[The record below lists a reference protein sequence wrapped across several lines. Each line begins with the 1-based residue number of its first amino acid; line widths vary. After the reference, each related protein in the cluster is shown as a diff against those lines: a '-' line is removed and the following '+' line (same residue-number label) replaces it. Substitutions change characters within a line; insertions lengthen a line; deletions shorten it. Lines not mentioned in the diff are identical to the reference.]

1 MEAGAST
8 GSADAVHHGG
18 QASLTIG
25 QRTPVGNGTG
35 ALKGKIIYEVNS
47 AFVLYDEDSNQKVEH
62 LNNKMR
68 WTRIDDGKLRMGQN
82 LDPTKRK
89 KPGED
94 AAGDGDIGI
103 EAELH
108 ALEADE
114 EPLSFAAQLAQ
125 DAAAA
130 SQAAAAGPSSS
141 GNVLALPPTPQAVPQ
156 AVPQAA
162 PQASP
167 QAAPGAAAGPAA
179 SEETRAR
186 TTEEDQVIKEVER
199 IKAEKQEVN
208 EVSIHGYKITFKPA
222 LKADE
227 STGQAKRQESLYI
240 KLNTAGSARSLAE
253 LKRKMGLC
261 VATEQVGAT
270 PAGGASSGS
279 VSGAST
285 MPAVAGD
292 VESPSAKL
300 VPAMA
305 DEAPLAS
312 AVQLAQDAAAAFP
325 HPPKG
330 PKPQAAGAPKGFG
343 VFAAEWA
350 AEKAAA
356 LDSLE
361 PDHAAAGEAT
371 ADDVAGARGTSARA
385 RYVYS
390 AKPNVDV
397 DGYKGGEWKIIG
409 EAEAIST
416 FYKNYVEE
424 QIVREG
430 KTCNEV
436 TFKNGPAWC
445 GGPAGV
451 ESSLKKLGEISWMF
465 KRELSG
471 AADDVESPPAKKA
484 KLVPAMADEAPLAS
498 AAQLAEF
505 SSAAS
510 QAAAAGPSS
519 SSNVPALPPTPQ
531 AAPQAAP
538 QATKQHKVEEAK
550 ANLVPA
556 MLESSTKLDPMSR
569 INEEPTAAPVAKQL
583 SAPLEEPSSQ
593 QSAPLHKP
601 EIPSYSNPDVKLQID
616 NPNAE
621 QYKITGVIS
630 AVGLSIY
637 SHKVIYWVYD
647 SESAPNKLAQY
658 RELKQ
663 KKGSVHETT
672 EAIGNRF
679 AITQLE
685 YDTTYAYFVQVRQVK
700 DGPWSAEPSTLG
712 QMRQK
717 KTLSWIRPTGEL
729 HDKPL
734 RECWDKLYGSSDTQQ
749 RQLCLLSADKVQITK
764 YGIQSRPP
772 DDPTIATWSSSEQTV
787 GGHIIAHTFGGPWEP
802 WNLVPIGEVAN
813 SKQSK
818 AHLIDYMIDTRPNH
832 LHELCCRLKKAH
844 AATQHEKSMASWEFV
859 WHKYS
864 GGVDDDQK
872 PVTPPTRGAGA
883 MQKSYE
889 DLVRACCCPAHDTV
903 LNDSEMFKFI
913 QDQDDIA
920 KKYSLGHEK
929 RGALLYPEDFRVQ
942 RRTTFEPKNRSVQY
956 TGNVLITGDSSLVAT
971 GGGGYSG
978 GSAPQPPQPGY
989 QLHPGYQQPQSGYP
1003 PPYPLQPL
1011 YQQPAGYP
1019 APCPPQ
1025 PFQLQQPGHQPTQL

>member
-1 MEAGAST
+1 MSNNTGVEAGASI
-8 GSADAVHHGG
+8 ADAVHHGG

-35 ALKGKIIYEVNS
+35 ALKGKIIYEVNG
-47 AFVLYDEDSNQKVEH
+47 AFVYYEESNQKVD

-68 WTRIDDGKLRMGQN
+68 WTRIDDGRLRMGQN

-89 KPGED
+89 KPGEH
-94 AAGDGDIGI
+94 AAGDGDIDI

-114 EPLSFAAQLAQ
+114 EPLSSAAQLAE

-130 SQAAAAGPSSS
+130 SPAAAAGPSSS
-141 GNVLALPPTPQAVPQ
+141 GNVLALPPTPQA
-156 AVPQAA
+156 APQAA
-162 PQASP
+162 PA
-167 QAAPGAAAGPAA
+167 AAAGPAA

-208 EVSIHGYKITFKPA
+208 DFSIHGYTITYKPA

-227 STGQAKRQESLYI
+227 STGQAKRQEFLYI
-240 KLNTAGSARSLAE
+240 KLNTTGSARSLTE

-270 PAGGASSGS
+270 PACGASSS
-279 VSGAST
+279 FVSGAST

-292 VESPSAKL
+292 GESPPAKL

-305 DEAPLAS
+305 DEAPLSS
-312 AVQLAQDAAAAFP
+312 AVQLAEDAAVAFP
-325 HPPKG
+325 HSTKG
-330 PKPQAAGAPKGFG
+330 LKPQAVGAPKGFG

-350 AEKAAA
+350 AENAAAGKVA

-385 RYVYS
+385 RYVFS

-397 DGYKGGEWKIIG
+397 DGYKGGVWKIIG
-409 EAEAIST
+409 EAKAIST
-416 FYKNYVEE
+416 FYKNYVEK
-424 QIVREG
+424 QIVQEG

-436 TFKNGPAWC
+436 TFKNGPKWC

-484 KLVPAMADEAPLAS
+484 KLVPAMIDEAPLAFAED
-498 AAQLAEF
+498 AA
-505 SSAAS
+505 AAS

-519 SSNVPALPPTPQ
+519 SSNVRALPPTPQ
-531 AAPQAAP
+531 AASLAAP
-538 QATKQHKVEEAK
+538 QATKQPKVEEAK
-550 ANLVPA
+550 AKLVPA
-556 MLESSTKLDPMSR
+556 MLESSTKLDPMPK

-583 SAPLEEPSSQ
+583 SAPLEEPSLQ
-593 QSAPLHKP
+593 QSAPLREP
-601 EIPSYSNPDVKLQID
+601 EIPTHSMLLLRPQDVKLQFD
-616 NPNAE
+616 KVDAE
-621 QYKITGVIS
+621 QHKITGVIS
-630 AVGLSIY
+630 ADGKSIY
-637 SHKVIYWVYD
+637 SHKVVYWVHQ
-647 SESAPNKLAQY
+647 ENGPTKLAQY

-663 KKGSVHETT
+663 KKGSVHETK

-685 YDTTYAYFVQVRQVK
+685 DATTYAYFVQVRQEK
-700 DGPWSAEPSTLG
+700 DGPWSAEPSSLG

-717 KTLSWIRPTGEL
+717 TTLAWARPTGEP

-764 YGIQSRPP
+764 HGIQSRPP
-772 DDPTIATWSSSEQTV
+772 DDPTIATWSSEQTV
-787 GGHIIAHTFGGPWEP
+787 GGHIIAHTFGGPWQP
-802 WNLVPIGEVAN
+802 WNLVPIGEAAN
-813 SKQSK
+813 LKQGK

-920 KKYSLGHEK
+920 KNFSLGHGK

-942 RRTTFEPKNRSVQY
+942 RHTMFQPKNRSVQY
-956 TGNVLITGDSSLVAT
+956 TGEVLITGDSSLVAT

-978 GSAPQPPQPGY
+978 GSAPQPPQSGHQLQPGY
-989 QLHPGYQQPQSGYP
+989 PPPQSGYP
-1003 PPYPLQPL
+1003 PPYPPQPF
-1011 YQQPAGYP
+1011 YQQTAGYP
-1019 APCPPQ
+1019 PLY
-1025 PFQLQQPGHQPTQL
+1025 PFQQQQPGYQPTQL

>member
-1 MEAGAST
+1 MS
-8 GSADAVHHGG
+8 
-18 QASLTIG
+18 
-25 QRTPVGNGTG
+25 
-35 ALKGKIIYEVNS
+35 
-47 AFVLYDEDSNQKVEH
+47 
-62 LNNKMR
+62 
-68 WTRIDDGKLRMGQN
+68 
-82 LDPTKRK
+82 
-89 KPGED
+89 
-94 AAGDGDIGI
+94 
-103 EAELH
+103 
-108 ALEADE
+108 
-114 EPLSFAAQLAQ
+114 
-125 DAAAA
+125 
-130 SQAAAAGPSSS
+130 
-141 GNVLALPPTPQAVPQ
+141 
-156 AVPQAA
+156 
-162 PQASP
+162 
-167 QAAPGAAAGPAA
+167 
-179 SEETRAR
+179 
-186 TTEEDQVIKEVER
+186 
-199 IKAEKQEVN
+199 
-208 EVSIHGYKITFKPA
+208 
-222 LKADE
+222 
-227 STGQAKRQESLYI
+227 
-240 KLNTAGSARSLAE
+240 
-253 LKRKMGLC
+253 
-261 VATEQVGAT
+261 
-270 PAGGASSGS
+270 
-279 VSGAST
+279 
-285 MPAVAGD
+285 
-292 VESPSAKL
+292 
-300 VPAMA
+300 
-305 DEAPLAS
+305 
-312 AVQLAQDAAAAFP
+312 DAAAAFP
-325 HPPKG
+325 HAPKG

-350 AEKAAA
+350 AEKAAAGKAA

-409 EAEAIST
+409 EAKAIST

-484 KLVPAMADEAPLAS
+484 KLPAMADEAPLAS

-505 SSAAS
+505 SAAAS
-510 QAAAAGPSS
+510 QAAAAGPSNS
-519 SSNVPALPPTPQ
+519 GNVPALPPTPQ

-593 QSAPLHKP
+593 QSAPLREP
-601 EIPSYSNPDVKLQID
+601 EIPSYSMLLPPDVKLQID
-616 NPNAE
+616 NVNAE

-630 AVGLSIY
+630 AVGQSIY

-712 QMRQK
+712 QMRQR
-717 KTLSWIRPTGEL
+717 KTLSWARPTGEL

-764 YGIQSRPP
+764 HGIQSRPP

-844 AATQHEKSMASWEFV
+844 AATQHEKSMASWDFV

-920 KKYSLGHEK
+920 KKYSLGHGQ

-989 QLHPGYQQPQSGYP
+989 QGGYPPQPGYPQPGYPPGYPPQPGYP
-1003 PPYPLQPL
+1003 PPYPLQPF
-1011 YQQPAGYP
+1011 YQQTAGYP
-1019 APCPPQ
+1019 APYPPQ
-1025 PFQLQQPGHQPTQL
+1025 PSQQQQPGYQPTQL